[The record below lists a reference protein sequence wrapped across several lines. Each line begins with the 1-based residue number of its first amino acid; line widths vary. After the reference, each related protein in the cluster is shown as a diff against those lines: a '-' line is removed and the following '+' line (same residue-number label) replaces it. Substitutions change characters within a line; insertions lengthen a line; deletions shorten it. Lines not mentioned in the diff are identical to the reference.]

1 MPFCG
6 PRLGGDLTGQAK
18 TKMESVL
25 SLLEI
30 PTYQSNHWREFWR
43 GFFEHLHD
51 HFIPHARNNYH
62 PHLLGHRALALL
74 SALLVAVKIFLLA
87 TVSFGPALPAY
98 SSAITVENIISLTN
112 QSRQEFNLQALTQN
126 VQLDKAA
133 QAKAQDMLQKGY
145 FSHTTPDGK
154 TPWIFIEAAGYNYLA
169 AGENLAVN
177 FTQAEDVETAWMNSP
192 GHKANILNRDF
203 EEIGIGVSSGAFQGH
218 EATIV
223 VQMFGVPAQQK
234 IALTSQP
241 TKVQAEAVPKPA
253 AENPAQKVAQPPTVI
268 GQMEEAKNPTAP
280 AASRQPLALSEP
292 TLTTQDEQLLI
303 DVRTSPNA
311 VRVIA
316 AFGPKA
322 VMLSPMPDNLWQG
335 EIALAVLAQ
344 GNASVVIKAFD
355 IQGNDQQTQIAYFS
369 HSIADNYNI
378 LGAADPPRASFLGKI
393 FNPQAFEQNF
403 YLLFMALML
412 VSLILAIAIHRHVQ
426 HLSLVANS
434 SLVIVLAAMLWL
446 GG

>member
-1 MPFCG
+1 MPLRG
-6 PRLGGDLTGQAK
+6 PRRGGDLTGQAK

-74 SALLVAVKIFLLA
+74 SALLVAMKIFLLA
-87 TVSFGPALPAY
+87 TVSLGPVLPAY
-98 SSAITVENIISLTN
+98 SSAITVENVISLTN
-112 QSRQEFNLQALTQN
+112 QSRQEFNLQALTRN
-126 VQLDKAA
+126 VQLDQAA
-133 QAKAQDMLQKGY
+133 QAKADDMLQKGY

-154 TPWIFIEAAGYNYLA
+154 TPWNFIEAAGYNYLE

-177 FTQAEDVETAWMNSP
+177 FTQAEAVETAWMNSP

-223 VQMFGVPAQQK
+223 VQMFGVPAQQQ
-234 IALTSQP
+234 IAFTNQP

-253 AENPAQKVAQPPTVI
+253 AESPAPQAAQPPVA
-268 GQMEEAKNPTAP
+268 GQP
-280 AASRQPLALSEP
+280 AAEANNPAVAAQKTQPLALSEP
-292 TLTTQDEQLLI
+292 TLTTQGEQLQI
-303 DVRTSPNA
+303 GVKTSPNA

-322 VMLSPMPDNLWQG
+322 VMLSPMPDNFWQG
-335 EIALAVLAQ
+335 EISLATLAQ
-344 GNASVVIKAFD
+344 DSAPVVVKAFD
-355 IQGNDQQTQIAYFS
+355 IQGNDQQTQMAYFS
-369 HSIADNYNI
+369 HSIAANYNI
-378 LGAADPPRASFLGKI
+378 LGAADPPQASFLGKI
-393 FNPQAFEQNF
+393 FNPQTFGQNF
-403 YLLFMALML
+403 YLLFATLML
-412 VSLILAIAIHRHVQ
+412 VSLLLAIAIRRHVQ
-426 HLSLVANS
+426 HVSLVFNS
-434 SLVIVLAAMLWL
+434 SLVIVLAMMLWL